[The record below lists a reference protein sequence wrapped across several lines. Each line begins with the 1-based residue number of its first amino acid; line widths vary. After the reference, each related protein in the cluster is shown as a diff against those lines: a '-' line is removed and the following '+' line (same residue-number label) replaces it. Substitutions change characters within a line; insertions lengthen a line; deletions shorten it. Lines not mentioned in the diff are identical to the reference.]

1 MGLRLLTTAERP
13 IVSQYVLAELTN
25 LVWRNG
31 RPGCHWAAFSF
42 AGPSSTHLK
51 CRTSGLPY
59 ELRSQVTTARRSDAS
74 EIGAAYVNP
83 IEGCKRFPGDNRRP
97 TYMRRSGV
105 VEAIAGGCWSARVV
119 CEAAARCELRTKEGH
134 SARSAGVVVACCPGD
149 TTLLL
154 RQKNSTPARRNQNPS
169 ISRFS
174 SIAILKN
181 H

>member
-42 AGPSSTHLK
+42 AGPSSTQ
-51 CRTSGLPY
+51 CDVAPVGFPY
-59 ELRSQVTTARRSDAS
+59 ELRSQITPARRSDAS
-74 EIGAAYVNP
+74 GIGAAYVNP

-97 TYMRRSGV
+97 TYTRRSGV
-105 VEAIAGGCWSARVV
+105 VEAVAGGCWSARVV

-134 SARSAGVVVACCPGD
+134 SVRSAGVVVACCPGD

-154 RQKNSTPARRNQNPS
+154 RREDPTPARRNQNPG
-169 ISRFS
+169 IRVFR
-174 SIAILKN
+174 
-181 H
+181 